1 MIGQAISLFLSC
13 PHLVQ
18 FSTAIDEM
26 TQQRKK
32 SSSDAGPVAD
42 EGKVRALR
50 QYNDTDGHFSLVR
63 NFHLAD
69 LVTIMNGVCG
79 AFSIFSSARYLVT
92 KDPDFLWTALW
103 LPLAGCMF
111 DLFDG
116 KIARW
121 RNASSMLGQE
131 LDSLAD
137 LISFGVAPGLLA
149 FVIGLRTWL
158 DTVILTGFICCGLAR
173 LARFNATVA
182 LIPKD
187 ASGKSN
193 YFEGLP
199 IPSSL
204 FLVAMLSYWQWVGW
218 TIDTQGIP
226 LGRITLLGKSGGDG
240 DVHIVSFIFAA
251 WAAAMVSKTLRV
263 PKP

>member
-1 MIGQAISLFLSC
+1 MS
-13 PHLVQ
+13 
-18 FSTAIDEM
+18 
-26 TQQRKK
+26 QQRKK
-32 SSSDAGPVAD
+32 SDLSAEIVED
-42 EGKVRALR
+42 EAKVPLR
-50 QYNDTDGHFSLVR
+50 QYNDSDGHFSLVR

-92 KDPDFLWTALW
+92 KDSDYLWTALW

-121 RNASSMLGQE
+121 RK
-131 LDSLAD
+131 
-137 LISFGVAPGLLA
+137 ISFGVAPALLA
-149 FVIGLRTWL
+149 FVVGLRTWL

-187 ASGKSN
+187 ATGKSS

-204 FLVAMLSYWQWVGW
+204 VLVSMLFYWQWMGW
-218 TIDTQGIP
+218 TIDGQGIP
-226 LGRITLLGKSGGDG
+226 LGRVTLLGKAGGDG
-240 DVHIVSFIFAA
+240 DVHVVSFLFAA